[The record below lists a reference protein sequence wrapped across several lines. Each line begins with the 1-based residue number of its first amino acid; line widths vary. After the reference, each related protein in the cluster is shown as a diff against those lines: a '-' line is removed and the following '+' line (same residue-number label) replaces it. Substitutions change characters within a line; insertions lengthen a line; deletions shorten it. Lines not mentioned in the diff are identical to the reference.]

1 MPNQTTTAFPRATST
16 WSPVNR
22 VKEYCQ
28 YLFIVLFS
36 FSWHTS
42 LSQQF
47 YIKKY
52 TVNDGLPASY
62 IIRIYQDSYGFMW
75 IATFNGLS
83 RFDGKQFVN
92 YGYESGLPNIII
104 DAIYEDKQHR
114 LWLGTRGGMAQMKGN
129 RCVTYPV
136 NDGQVINYIS
146 AFHEMKN
153 GELWVFTN
161 KGVYKFANDHWEK
174 IKLYPGFEDHG
185 CKNLI
190 ETDTGMLI
198 QYPHHLVLRRHDGSF
213 RLINQISYDDA
224 PGAFF
229 NDLFRDRNNLYLN
242 TTDNFF
248 EINGKD
254 SFKLF
259 DNELHGKYILHTYK
273 DSKGRFWIYTLDD
286 QLMISMPGD
295 KQNFIYKEPMKLVSS
310 FCEDKEGNMWVARL
324 DGLLK
329 MKAVNYENYEKKI
342 STGIRGN
349 CSLIK
354 IPGNRLLVSGA
365 YNKLFAIPVDS
376 KYNTA
381 KCISLKQTRQ
391 HSEII
396 DAWCN
401 DEHGRVWL
409 IFRNEGDL
417 FLMEDNQI
425 KFFPGLIK
433 NNIHQL
439 TAVAYNVQNHKL
451 YVGADTLQ
459 VGNEKEMHN
468 FRPSNAKGYIIFPT
482 SLHCF
487 SNGRILVG
495 TRNSGFFIID
505 DKDNIDSVPKETIL
519 PYYTPGGVK
528 IFDDPSGKFWIASP
542 YGLARYKWN
551 EKLMPV
557 MDLQITTKQGLPNN
571 GTRAVAFDKFN
582 RIWAATLSGVVVIE
596 IDSLKNNSVVV
607 NRVSEE
613 EGVTTELWNEAQLSA
628 DAKGNIWVG
637 LYNQL
642 IKFDPLKIEFE
653 KTIPS
658 IAIENIQL
666 NFKETK
672 WESWTDS
679 LQGMM
684 EIPYQP
690 VLPHDKNNLGIF
702 FKGISFSNSSGLEY
716 SYKLKGGDSI
726 WSIPAQSEVVSF
738 AGLSP
743 GKYVFM
749 VRARKSSNDWSQPAV
764 FSFTIK
770 KPFWETWLFRV
781 LVVLSV
787 AAIIAGFYKFR
798 LNQLRKVMMLRTK
811 ISRDLHDEIGSTLSG
826 IVIIS
831 EMTKHQLGN
840 EMNPEVKTSL
850 DKIGVNSEEMLEK
863 MSDIVW
869 AINPQND
876 SFEKVISRLKTYAKN
891 TTDQLGIHLHF
902 NLGEGL
908 EKYNLDMQ
916 KRSNIYLICKEA
928 INNAIKYS
936 ECRNL
941 SFALQQEDHHI
952 NISIVDDG
960 KGFNALTDFD
970 GNGLKNMKSRAQE
983 IKADLNLNSEKGKG
997 TSINLFLK
1005 IT

>member
-439 TAVAYNVQNHKL
+439 TGIAYSVQTHKL

-459 VGNEKEMHN
+459 TGNEKEMHN
-468 FRPSNAKGYIIFPT
+468 FRPSNTKSYIVYPT
-482 SLHCF
+482 SLHYF

-505 DKDNIDSVPKETIL
+505 NKDNIVSVPKETIL
-519 PYYTPGGVK
+519 SYDIPGGAK
-528 IFDDPSGKFWIASP
+528 IFDDPSGKFWIASS
-542 YGLARYKWN
+542 YGLIRYRWN

-557 MDLQITTKQGLPNN
+557 IDLQITTKQGLPNN

-582 RIWAATLSGVVVIE
+582 RIWAATLSGIVVIE
-596 IDSLKNNSVVV
+596 IDSLKNNSVIV

-613 EGVTTELWNEAQLSA
+613 EGVTTELWNEAELSA
-628 DAKGNIWVG
+628 DANGNIWVG
-637 LYNQL
+637 LYDQL
-642 IKFDPLKIEFE
+642 IKFDPQKIEFE
-653 KTIPS
+653 KATPS
-658 IAIENIQL
+658 IVIDNIQL
-666 NFKETK
+666 NFKET
-672 WESWTDS
+672 SWADWADS
-679 LQGMM
+679 SK
-684 EIPYQP
+684 EIMGVPYQP
-690 VLPHDKNNLGIF
+690 VLPYNKNNLEIS
-702 FKGISFSNSSGLEY
+702 FKGISFSSVSGMEY
-716 SYKLKGGDSI
+716 SYKLIGADSV
-726 WSIPAQSEVVSF
+726 WSTPTQSQFVSF
-738 AGLSP
+738 VGLPP
-743 GKYVFM
+743 GKYIFM
-749 VRARKSSNDWSQPAV
+749 VKARKSNSDWSSPANLI
-764 FSFTIK
+764 FTIK
-770 KPFWETWLFRV
+770 KPFWKTWWFRILMLILTAGIIYV
-781 LVVLSV
+781 LYRYR
-787 AAIIAGFYKFR
+787 I
-798 LNQLRKVMMLRTK
+798 NQLKKLLTVRAK
-811 ISRDLHDEIGSTLSG
+811 ISRDLHDEVGSTLSG
-826 IVIIS
+826 IGLLSEVAIRQLDTEKTADVKGSLNKIS
-831 EMTKHQLGN
+831 
-840 EMNPEVKTSL
+840 
-850 DKIGVNSEEMLEK
+850 VNSEEMLEK

-876 SFEKVISRLKTYAKN
+876 SFEKVISRLRSYAKN
-891 TTDQLGIHLHF
+891 TTESAAIQLHF
-902 NLGEGL
+902 NV
-908 EKYNLDMQ
+908 EKDVQRHNHDMQ
-916 KRSNIYLICKEA
+916 KRSNIYLICKEG

-983 IKADLNLNSEKGKG
+983 IKASLSL
-997 TSINLFLK
+997 
-1005 IT
+1005 